1 MSAYSW
7 FFCRFSVQQL
17 NWSGYLEHGVVLDRE
32 GLTLPSVLVLLLVLA
47 LGRSEKEDDDE
58 DEYDCRSAE
67 SEAAIPR
74 RPVFR
79 ASTD

>member
-1 MSAYSW
+1 MSGC
-7 FFCRFSVQQL
+7 F
-17 NWSGYLEHGVVLDRE
+17 EHGVVLDRE

-58 DEYDCRSAE
+58 DEHDCRSAE
-67 SEAAIPR
+67 PEAAIPR

-79 ASTD
+79 VSTRLPISSLTERMLEKR